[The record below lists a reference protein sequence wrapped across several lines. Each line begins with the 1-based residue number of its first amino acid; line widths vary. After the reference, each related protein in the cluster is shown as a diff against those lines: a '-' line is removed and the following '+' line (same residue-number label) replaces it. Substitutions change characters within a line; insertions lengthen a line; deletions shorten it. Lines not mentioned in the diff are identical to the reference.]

1 MPDQPVP
8 MTAERLAEASRG
20 LSNCLNAIDFACNKE
35 RMIAE
40 WAGKW
45 GTTLLAEA
53 GRQSSVLTHIHEAIG
68 EDPGSD
74 DESLPD
80 VVRQIVTEHQERITE
95 QDAEIAALKAEDACD
110 GTCEML
116 DRKAN
121 ALQSERDALKK
132 RIEGHDKPCFDC
144 GGRTNDLSGDPGQWS
159 IPLCHSDHPG
169 VVQWHHAGCVSNRLA
184 ERDALKARLDALPG
198 KIYEVLLRYGVPYIY
213 PKIRSLV
220 VGSEGKP

>member
-1 MPDQPVP
+1 

-121 ALQSERDALKK
+121 ALQSERDALK
-132 RIEGHDKPCFDC
+132 D
-144 GGRTNDLSGDPGQWS
+144 
-159 IPLCHSDHPG
+159 
-169 VVQWHHAGCVSNRLA
+169 
-184 ERDALKARLDALPG
+184 RLDALPG
-198 KIYEVLLRYGVPYIY
+198 KIDGLRAQVSGLADALREIKRVLVNDFGGPCPADCNCSTCLALETTREALRAAE
-213 PKIRSLV
+213 K
-220 VGSEGKP
+220 KA